1 MLNDY
6 KAHLSK
12 DKRLKVIISGEKEF
26 RLKRRKNLFLFL
38 CESIMGQQLSGKVAD
53 IIYDR
58 FLELFEDKKPTPE
71 LVSSLPDVTL
81 RKIGLSNNKSS
92 YVKNV
97 ATFAIKERID
107 FKTIN
112 KMDNESI
119 IKYLTQIKGVGR
131 WTVEMLLIFALGRE
145 DVFAVDD
152 YGIQSAM
159 IKIFNL
165 EHLKNKELK
174 DKLKKIS
181 NRWSPYRTYACLYLW
196 HWKDNVT

>member
-1 MLNDY
+1 MTDF
-6 KAHLSK
+6 LSC
-12 DKRLKVIISGEKEF
+12 LKI
-26 RLKRRKNLFLFL
+26 
-38 CESIMGQQLSGKVAD
+38 
-53 IIYDR
+53 
-58 FLELFEDKKPTPE
+58 KKPTPE

-159 IKIFNL
+159 IKNIQ
-165 EHLKNKELK
+165 
-174 DKLKKIS
+174 S
-181 NRWSPYRTYACLYLW
+181 RTPE
-196 HWKDNVT
+196 KQRTKR